1 MLLLA
6 LYLLLEPTDGFYL
19 VVLLLDISLLLY
31 GFKML
36 VYFLT
41 MARYM
46 TGGIMTLYKS
56 IIAIDLGLFVLNLED
71 APKKLVMIYLIC
83 MMIFS
88 GIIIIL
94 SAMEARK
101 IDAPWKNRFIYG
113 VVKLILA
120 LYCLCMWDTQQMV
133 SVIYSA
139 GLIHSAFH
147 NVRLT
152 SRKTALFHIR

>member
-1 MLLLA
+1 MFLLA

-101 IDAPWKNRFIYG
+101 IDAPWKIDLF
-113 VVKLILA
+113 
-120 LYCLCMWDTQQMV
+120 MV
-133 SVIYSA
+133 
-139 GLIHSAFH
+139 L
-147 NVRLT
+147 
-152 SRKTALFHIR
+152 